1 MRTRTF
7 LTALFLTGFGIA
19 QAGVVWD
26 EATNGDISND
36 RFNPSFATLS
46 LGSNLLFATSVQG
59 DREYIR
65 LDVPDGMQLEQL
77 FLEHYHGV
85 DLTAF
90 IAIQAGT
97 TFTEP
102 PTGTNVANIL
112 GYTHFGPGPGNVG
125 TDILDDMGTGAGAI
139 GFVPPLGPGPYTYW
153 IQQTGVNPS
162 HYHFEFIVGTVPEPC
177 TMAVLGVAGL
187 ALMRRRRRA

>member
-1 MRTRTF
+1 MTTRITTAALL
-7 LTALFLTGFGIA
+7 LTCFGIA
-19 QAGVVWD
+19 HASVIWD
-26 EATNGDISND
+26 EDLQGDISND
-36 RFNPSFATLS
+36 RFNPSVGTMT
-46 LGSNLLFATSVQG
+46 LGSNFLFATSKQG

-65 LDVPDGMQLEQL
+65 IDIPDGMQLEKL
-77 FLEHYHGV
+77 MMEHYHGD

-102 PTGTNVANIL
+102 PTGTNVANLL

-125 TDILDDMGTGAGAI
+125 TDILDDMGTGQGAI
-139 GFVPPLGPGPYTYW
+139 GFVPPLNAGPYTYW
-153 IQQTGVNPS
+153 IQQTGVNPA

-187 ALMRRRRRA
+187 AFLRRRRQR